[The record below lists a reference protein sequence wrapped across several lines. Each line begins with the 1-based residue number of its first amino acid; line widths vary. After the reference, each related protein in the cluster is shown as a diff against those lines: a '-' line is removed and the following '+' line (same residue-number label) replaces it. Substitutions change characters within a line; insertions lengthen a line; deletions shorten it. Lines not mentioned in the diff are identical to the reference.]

1 MVYVAYGK
9 RPGGDPFFKIMKYNT
24 DDHLAVAN
32 TAYDRF
38 YFNSENQMVSYIYEP
53 QAVYNVNKNTFPGGV
68 INNDAPSGT
77 ISLIEGASASSAK
90 RAVHSWNSG
99 VTSNRVIQYVQFLE
113 RYDNQGII
121 PIFEARLRMP
131 NGRLQGPCY
140 YNNKIDYVGA
150 QHNGVIYLNNSVYT
164 NGIYSSPGSIRSDF
178 NYYGKWYGN
187 VFDVNNISARSLT
200 TIRTPISGN
209 ENYEIYTA
217 LWTLPAHNAPIPN
230 PQGTPVPGQCPIV
243 LSPSQVVICR
253 RGFDVATSSG
263 FQRIIDS
270 DRNPPLCIL
279 AGQTGLIGAGAST
292 FIAAPAGVTMTTSM
306 IVDMIVRIEDRDF
319 MVPMFDR
326 VYRDATNNHFIE
338 YTIAG
343 NGITIYN
350 SGQYAVTIKYIVFGN
365 DMSSPTTGGSQVQ
378 RTLAGNHVQF
388 KKPGSSDT
396 SPSLRDILIDTRF
409 PMLQVI
415 AEGYIP
421 ISSFSTAN
429 RVDIMY
435 GTHAAVVNFSAP
447 NMFVFPKIVGVFP
460 HALRQGYGNWQRRP
474 GGTETGPSNQS
485 VVTVVRDNQ
494 LVIHLSPGRPTEF
507 ANGAWQ
513 YDQPDPLGAR
523 YYILAAVSI

>member
-9 RPGGDPFFKIMKYNT
+9 KPAGDPFFKVMKYDT

-38 YFNSENQMVSYIYEP
+38 YFNSENQMVSYIFEP
-53 QAVYNVNKNTFPGGV
+53 QAVYNVGQGGFPTGP
-68 INNDAPSGT
+68 INNDQPSGN
-77 ISLIEGASASSAK
+77 IYVIEGSSASTAK
-90 RAVHSWNSG
+90 RAIHAWLSFGPNY
-99 VTSNRVIQYVQFLE
+99 NFQYLQFLQ
-113 RYDNQGII
+113 RYDTAGII
-121 PIFEARLRMP
+121 PIFEARIRAP

-150 QHNGVIYLNNSVYT
+150 QHNGVIYLNTSTYT
-164 NGIYSSPGSIRSDF
+164 NGIRPGPGSIRADF
-178 NYYGKWYGN
+178 GYAGGWYGN
-187 VFDVNNISARSLT
+187 VFNVNNISARNMTVASFPNAT
-200 TIRTPISGN
+200 DVS
-209 ENYEIYTA
+209 EIYTA
-217 LWTLPAHNAPIPN
+217 LWTLPANNAPIPN
-230 PQGTPVPGQCPIV
+230 PQGTPVTGQNPIRIDQ
-243 LSPSQVVICR
+243 SSVVICR
-253 RGFDVATSSG
+253 RGFDAATSSG

-279 AGQTGLIGAGAST
+279 AGQTGLIGAGAT
-292 FIAAPAGVTMTTSM
+292 AFIAAPAGVTMTTSM

-326 VYRDATNNHFIE
+326 VYRDATNSHFIE

-350 SGQYAVTIKYIVFGN
+350 SGQYTVTIKYIVFGN
-365 DMSSPTTGGSQVQ
+365 DMSAPTTGGALTQ
-378 RTLAGNHVQF
+378 RRLDNGHIQL
-388 KKPGSSDT
+388 KRPGSSDT
-396 SPSLRDILIDTRF
+396 NPSLRDILLDTRF

-421 ISSFSTAN
+421 IAN
-429 RVDIMY
+429 FAAGNVVSGMY
-435 GTHAAVVNFSAP
+435 GTRAAVVNFNAP

-474 GGTETGPSNQS
+474 GGTETSPSNQS

-494 LVIHLSPGRPTEF
+494 LVIHLSPGAPTEF